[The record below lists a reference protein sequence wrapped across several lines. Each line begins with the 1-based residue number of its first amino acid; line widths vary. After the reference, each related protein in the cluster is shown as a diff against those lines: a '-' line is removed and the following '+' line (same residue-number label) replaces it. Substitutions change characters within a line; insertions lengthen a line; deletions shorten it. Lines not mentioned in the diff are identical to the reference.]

1 MAGSR
6 TQQLIMRGRAALA
19 AGAFARALDDFDAAA
34 ERAPGYADVH
44 NLRGCCLAGLQR
56 MDEAIEAFD
65 RAIAINEDYV
75 EAHDNRARTL
85 RSAGRSAEAE
95 AAARRGAQAAQSQQ
109 QGGRYPA
116 LLAARLA
123 NMHAE
128 LGDLYSNS
136 GCHVEAA
143 EQYRR
148 ATAIRP
154 AFIDIR
160 NRLARTL
167 IELGLLEAAMRE
179 LQTVLGQNA
188 SYTAARANLGLALC
202 RAGLVEDARAQWQH
216 CLLQQR
222 VDDDGLEAQ
231 LVELYHELTASLQER
246 AVVDP
251 QTVAG

>member
-1 MAGSR
+1 M
-6 TQQLIMRGRAALA
+6 IMRGRAALA
-19 AGAFARALDDFDAAA
+19 AGAFARALDDFDGAA

-44 NLRGCCLAGLQR
+44 NLRGCCLAGLR
-56 MDEAIEAFD
+56 RLEEAIEAFD
-65 RAIAINEDYV
+65 RAIEINEDYV

-95 AAARRGAQAAQSQQ
+95 AAARRGAQAAQAQQ

-116 LLAARLA
+116 RLAARLA

-128 LGDLYSNS
+128 LGDLYSDH
-136 GCHVEAA
+136 GHHVEAA

-154 AFIDIR
+154 SFIDIR

-179 LQTVLGQNA
+179 LQSVLAQNPT
-188 SYTAARANLGLALC
+188 YTAARANLGLALC

-216 CLLQQR
+216 CVLQQR
-222 VDDDGLEAQ
+222 EEDEALDAQ
-231 LVELYHELTASLQER
+231 LVGLYRELSASLQEQGMI
-246 AVVDP
+246 DQ
-251 QTVAG
+251 QTAAG